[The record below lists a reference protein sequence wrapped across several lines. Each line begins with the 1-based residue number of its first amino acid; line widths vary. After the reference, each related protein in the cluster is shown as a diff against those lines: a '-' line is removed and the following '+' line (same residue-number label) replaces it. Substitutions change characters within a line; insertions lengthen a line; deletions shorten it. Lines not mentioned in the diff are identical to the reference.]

1 MTYISQIS
9 TKPLAKGK
17 NPTQDKVFDLL
28 EQLKI
33 PYECVENDVVKTMEE
48 CQELDEMLGTEIRK
62 SLLVRNQKKTKFYLV
77 VMPADKRCNMA
88 DLAQKLGET
97 KLSFASEDAM
107 VSLLGCHPGSASVM
121 GTINDT
127 DNRVQVVFDKTVAS
141 AEWFGCNPG
150 INTAHLKLKTE
161 DVLKKFLP
169 EIHHKAMIISI

>member
-1 MTYISQIS
+1 MSYISEIG

-33 PYECVENDVVKTMEE
+33 SYECVENEVVETMEE
-48 CQELDEMLGTEIRK
+48 CRELDEVLGTEIRK
-62 SLLVRNQKKTKFYLV
+62 SLLVRNQKKTRYFLV

-88 DLAQKLGET
+88 ALAGKLGEA

-127 DNRVQVVFDKTVAS
+127 DGRVQVVFDKSVAS
-141 AEWFGCNPG
+141 AEWFGCNTG
-150 INTAHLKLKTE
+150 INTAHLKLKTG
-161 DVLKKFLP
+161 DVLNKFLP
-169 EIHHKAMIISI
+169 EIHHKAMIISL